1 MSKDA
6 ITADL
11 VRCLV
16 GEQFPQWADLEIRP
30 VDLDGWDNTTFR
42 LGDDMS
48 VRLPSADLYVAQ
60 IDKEHRWLPML
71 APRLPYPIPVPLA
84 RGEPGCGF
92 PRPWSIY
99 GWIDGQP
106 AALAP
111 VHDLERL
118 AEDLAGFLIALQHVT
133 AEDGPR
139 AGPHSFGR
147 GGPVSVY
154 DEETR
159 AALDVLG
166 DRIDVPG
173 AREVWEAAL
182 GSSWGGPG
190 VWVHG
195 DMAPSNFLVRNDRLC
210 GVIDFG
216 CSAVGDPACDLTP
229 AWTVFEGESR
239 RRFMRAVP
247 ADDDTWVRARGWALW
262 KAVISVSTL
271 PEDDAGNDGS
281 RYGWRWTPL
290 GVVDQ
295 IITEF
300 RSRH

>member
-1 MSKDA
+1 MTREA

-16 GEQFPQWADLEIRP
+16 REQFPGWADLEIRP

-48 VRLPSADLYVAQ
+48 VRLPSDDPYVAQ
-60 IDKEHRWLPML
+60 IDKEHRWLPTL
-71 APRLPYPIPVPLA
+71 APHLPYPIPVPLA
-84 RGEPGCGF
+84 KGVPGCGF
-92 PRPWSIY
+92 TRPWSIH
-99 GWIDGQP
+99 GWIDGHP
-106 AALAP
+106 VALTP
-111 VHDLERL
+111 VRDLGQL
-118 AEDLAGFLIALQHVT
+118 AEDLAGFLIALHQVP

-147 GGPVSVY
+147 GGSVSVW
-154 DEETR
+154 DSETR
-159 AALDVLG
+159 AALDALG
-166 DRIDVPG
+166 DRIDAQG
-173 AREVWEAAL
+173 AQEVWEVAL
-182 GSSWGGPG
+182 ASSWVGPD

-216 CSAVGDPACDLTP
+216 CSAVGDPACDLTL
-229 AWTVFEGESR
+229 AWTVFDGASR

-247 ADDDTWVRARGWALW
+247 VDDDTWARARGWALW
-262 KAVISVSTL
+262 KAVIGLPTL
-271 PEDDAGNDGS
+271 PEDDPRNDGS
-281 RYGWRWTPL
+281 RFGWRWTAL

-300 RSRH
+300 RSRR